1 MGTGRSNLILLTKRR
16 QPFRLD
22 KGYGNSP
29 SCHHAFGLCNAPAT
43 FERLIEA
50 VLRGLPWDICLVY
63 LDDIIVYARSF
74 DHLVH
79 LRCVLERLREAN
91 LKLNPKKCA
100 LFRTKVTYLGYV
112 LSEKGISADPVEVKA
127 VKNWPQPRNIHNVRS
142 FIGLCTYYCRFVP
155 GFSSLAEPLHLLTEK
170 NAVFQ
175 WTEQCNKAFQT
186 LKELLTQAPI
196 LAYPDFEK
204 PFILDTDASDVA
216 IGATLSQI
224 IDSVEH
230 PIGYFS
236 RTLTGPEKKYCV
248 TRRELL
254 AVVQATSHF
263 HPYLYGH
270 HFTIRTDHASLQW

>member
-29 SCHHAFGLCNAPAT
+29 SCHHVFGLCNAPAT

-50 VLRGLPWDICLVY
+50 VLRELPWDICLVY
-63 LDDIIVYARSF
+63 LDDIIVHARSF

-127 VKNWPQPRNIHNVRS
+127 VKNWPQPRNIYNVRS
-142 FIGLCTYYCRFVP
+142 FIGLYTYYCRFVP

-254 AVVQATSHF
+254 AVV
-263 HPYLYGH
+263 
-270 HFTIRTDHASLQW
+270 